1 MTGVGLE
8 HYLVVSGA
16 LFCLGLLGVVIRRNL
31 IVMYMSLELML
42 NAANLALVA
51 FSHHQPPSPHGSPL
65 DGQIMVFFII
75 TVAAAEVAVGL
86 ALIVALYRKRQT
98 IDVADLNSMK
108 L

>member
-1 MTGVGLE
+1 MELHATPITLE
-8 HYLVVSGA
+8 HYLVVSML
-16 LFCLGLLGVVIRRNL
+16 LFALGLFGVITRRNL
-31 IVMYMSLELML
+31 LVIYMSLELML

-51 FSHHQPPSPHGSPL
+51 FSRFGNNL
-65 DGQIMVFFII
+65 DGQVFVFFII

-98 IDVADLNSMK
+98 AHVEDLRLLK

>member
-1 MTGVGLE
+1 MSPTYYIVLASILFTIGAVGVL
-8 HYLVVSGA
+8 
-16 LFCLGLLGVVIRRNL
+16 IRRNA
-31 IVMYMSLELML
+31 IVLFMCVELML

-51 FSHHQPPSPHGSPL
+51 FSRFNGNP
-65 DGQIMVFFII
+65 DGQVFVFFII

-98 IDVADLNSMK
+98 AHVEDLATMK